1 MYKKTLSKNTFKE
14 RNEVSLMQQ
23 FAQLSAI
30 CQTLIRRYPFY
41 FLIGMLSCIL
51 TSAILAFTVMRE
63 EDSSKLPAFPGFA
76 TEGITKSATAIIGSY
91 SAMNELEEL
100 QRNITV
106 IINKDSLSDRDSAQ
120 LTHALKRY
128 KQIQRSLISTV
139 DTPSIP

>member
-1 MYKKTLSKNTFKE
+1 MYKKTLSKNSFKE
-14 RNEVSLMQQ
+14 RNKISLMKY

-30 CQTLIRRYPFY
+30 CRTLIRRYPFY
-41 FLIGMLSCIL
+41 FLIGMFSCIL

-76 TEGITKSATAIIGSY
+76 TEGITKTTTAIIGSY

-100 QRNITV
+100 QRNIAV
-106 IINKDSLSDRDSAQ
+106 IINKDSLSDRDSIQ
-120 LTHALKRY
+120 LAHALKRY
-128 KQIQRSLISTV
+128 EQIQRSLISTV